1 MKATNTEHIAI
12 NGNQVIK
19 NNQDIL
25 ARMTK
30 CENIMDSYNG
40 DFAKID
46 INFMDT
52 VISLYYD
59 GTMTEE
65 EKENI
70 RKDIEKL
77 NASILRR
84 KKLLSNENYT
94 SKAPSHVVENER
106 RK

>member
-1 MKATNTEHIAI
+1 
-12 NGNQVIK
+12 
-19 NNQDIL
+19 
-25 ARMTK
+25 
-30 CENIMDSYNG
+30 
-40 DFAKID
+40 
-46 INFMDT
+46 MDT

-94 SKAPSHVVENER
+94 SKAPSHVVENDR
-106 RK
+106 RNLEKEENDLRLLKEKLGE